1 MNESDVEE
9 RKEKRPDFILIDATN
24 MILGRL
30 GARVAKMLLEG
41 QRVVIINAEKAVIS
55 GDPKYVIDKYKDI
68 WDIHS
73 RTNPR
78 RGPFHYSRPD
88 LFVKRTIR
96 GMLPWKKPRGREA
109 YKRLRVYLGV
119 PPEYRNLKPLR
130 FEEIDATKRLKH
142 KWIYVGDLL
151 KHLGWKGIV
160 KY

>member
-1 MNESDVEE
+1 MSEN
-9 RKEKRPDFILIDATN
+9 KNGEKKIDFTVIDASN

-30 GARVAKMLLEG
+30 GARVAKMLLDG
-41 QRVVIINAEKAVIS
+41 KRVVIVNAEKAVIS
-55 GDPKYVIDKYKDI
+55 GDPKTIIEKYKAR
-68 WDIHS
+68 WEIHS

-96 GMLPWKKPRGREA
+96 GMLPWKKMRGREA

-119 PPEYRNLKPLR
+119 PPEFSKISPIR
-130 FEEIDATKRLKH
+130 FEDIDATKRLKY

-160 KY
+160 RY

>member
-1 MNESDVEE
+1 MNEK
-9 RKEKRPDFILIDATN
+9 KEKKPDFILVDASDT
-24 MILGRL
+24 ILGRL

-41 QRVVIINAEKAVIS
+41 KRVVIINAEKAIIS
-55 GDPKYVIDKYKDI
+55 GDPQYIIEKYRAKSE
-68 WDIHS
+68 IHS

-96 GMLPWKKPRGREA
+96 GMLPWKKSRGRLA

-119 PPEYRNLKPLR
+119 PPEFRKLTPIK
-130 FEEIDATKRLKH
+130 FEDIGIKEKFES
-142 KWIYVGDLL
+142 KWISVGELL
-151 KHLGWKGIV
+151 KQLGWKGIV

>member
-1 MNESDVEE
+1 MNESEE

>member
-1 MNESDVEE
+1 MLVY
-9 RKEKRPDFILIDATN
+9 DAAD
-24 MILGRL
+24 IQVGRL
-30 GARVAKMLLEG
+30 ASIVAKKLLEG
-41 QRVVIINAEKAVIS
+41 ERVIVINVEKALFLG
-55 GDPKYVIDKYKDI
+55 GDYVIEDFRNRLKIKS
-68 WDIHS
+68 HVHP
-73 RTNPR
+73 RNTPRHPR
-78 RGPFHYSRPD
+78 RPD
-88 LFVKRTIR
+88 TIFRKVVR